1 MFKRVLNAVTIA
13 FALSSLLSCS
23 EKRGLEHRIE
33 GLWEVQLYSQR
44 DYEYWYDSCGFMNQ
58 IMFFDIDQ
66 YKCSLPDIDETLADR
81 ANENH
86 KGSWS
91 IGKINS
97 QWTLTINPRKHPL
110 QGVFNI
116 SFYKDT
122 VFDSYY
128 NRESIQYFMNLRNK
142 EWNIVCK
149 KSGIIIN
156 TW

>member
-116 SFYKDT
+116 SFP
-122 VFDSYY
+122 VFRTILSLKNY
-128 NRESIQYFMNLRNK
+128 
-142 EWNIVCK
+142 NIVNQ
-149 KSGIIIN
+149 IN
-156 TW
+156 NYQKRVVLGHLAPFFV